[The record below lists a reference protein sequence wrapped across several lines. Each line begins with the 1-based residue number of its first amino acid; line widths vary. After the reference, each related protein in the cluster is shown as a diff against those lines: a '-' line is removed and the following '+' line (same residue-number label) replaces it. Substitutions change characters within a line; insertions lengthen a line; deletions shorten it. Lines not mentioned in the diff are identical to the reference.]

1 MKRIES
7 KDELNL
13 TSSDQQIFQR
23 GLLAYYGAVVANID
37 PVGYLPRGAFFST
50 FAEETE
56 EGEFL
61 GVVVNGRAS
70 LIRMNVETVRAIMG
84 ETNER
89 TA

>member
-1 MKRIES
+1 MKRIET
-7 KDELNL
+7 KDELKL

-23 GLLAYYGAVVANID
+23 GLLAYYGAIVAGID
-37 PVGYLPRGAFFST
+37 PVGYLPRGAFFSA

-56 EGEFL
+56 EGKFL
-61 GVVVNGRAS
+61 GVVVNGRAA
-70 LIRMNVETVRAIMG
+70 LIQMTAETVRAILG